1 MRINEAGHDVAAGG
15 DMTVSG
21 ERYLA
26 EIQAT
31 VARVGASQAD
41 AVGRAA
47 ELIVAALLADG
58 VVQVFGSGHSEALA
72 MEVAGRAGGLVPTS
86 RLALRDLVMY
96 GGESPEFLRD
106 GKLERDPAVARRLY
120 ELAGVQPP
128 DIFVIASNSGING
141 SIVEL
146 ATLVTQR
153 GHQLIA
159 VTSAEQSQQLPSR
172 HPSGR
177 RLADLA
183 DVVLD
188 NGAPYGDV
196 ALRLP
201 SGAGVCAV
209 SSITGA
215 LLAQMLTAEVIRRLL
230 AAGHTPPIY
239 LSANVPGGD
248 EHNQAL
254 ESRYAGRIRRTA

>member
-1 MRINEAGHDVAAGG
+1 
-15 DMTVSG
+15 MTVSS

-26 EIQAT
+26 EIQAA
-31 VARVGASQAD
+31 VARVGASQAEH
-41 AVGRAA
+41 VGRAA
-47 ELIVAALLADG
+47 EFIVAALLGDG

-72 MEVAGRAGGLVPTS
+72 MEIAGRAGGLVPTN
-86 RLALRDLVMY
+86 RLALRDLVMH
-96 GGESPEFLRD
+96 GGESPQLLRD
-106 GKLERDPAVARRLY
+106 GKLERDPTVAHRIY
-120 ELAGVQPP
+120 KLAGVRS
-128 DIFVIASNSGING
+128 DDVFVIASNSGING
-141 SIVEL
+141 SVVEL
-146 ATLVTQR
+146 ATVVKQQ
-153 GHQLIA
+153 GHPLIA
-159 VTSAEQSQQLPSR
+159 VTSADQSRELPSR

-177 RLADLA
+177 RLLELA

-188 NGAPYGDV
+188 NCAPYGDV
-196 ALRLP
+196 ALHLP

-215 LLAQMLTAEVIRRLL
+215 LLAQMVTAEVVRRLV

-254 ESRYAGRIRRTA
+254 ESRYAGRIRRSA